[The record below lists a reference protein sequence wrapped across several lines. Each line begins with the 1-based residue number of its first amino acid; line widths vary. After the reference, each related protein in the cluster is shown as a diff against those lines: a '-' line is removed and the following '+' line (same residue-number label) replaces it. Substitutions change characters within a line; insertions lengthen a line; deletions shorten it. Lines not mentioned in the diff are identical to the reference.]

1 MGGAPQ
7 HGRLRRPPRKHCLSD
22 DENDPLKWQFPSGT
36 VAAGGYV
43 CVYLSGLG
51 SEADDGIHTAFRLS
65 SEDDCLL

>member
-1 MGGAPQ
+1 
-7 HGRLRRPPRKHCLSD
+7 
-22 DENDPLKWQFPSGT
+22 